1 MRAVAVLAMLMALMV
16 LTALIT
22 TSCSGGA
29 DEAGETSESGS
40 PSAGSP
46 STSVG
51 PSVAPPTADP
61 RCEPG
66 PGREVEELPDVRVPA
81 VEVPAVTDPE
91 TGEELAPAAEVP
103 AQVVDAGC
111 VVRHDAPGGCLG
123 AVEVTAATI
132 PPAVIP
138 ETRAGDRVYA
148 AVTVPG
154 DTRPGARAEQVCRV
168 RRDGGVLATSRDGVI
183 REGFSRDGAAR
194 PGDDL
199 VATVRIPPVRLPD
212 VDVDPERLERTEIGG
227 GLGRVDG
234 DGSTSWV
241 APAAVLFDTDEAI
254 LRPEAVAALGTILD
268 QARSGPRWRVLLVE
282 GHTDDRGD
290 AAYGQR
296 LSERRA
302 RAVAAWLI
310 GQGVDRQ
317 RVRTRGWGERRPAH
331 PNDSDA
337 NRQRNR
343 RVVLTV
349 RP

>member
-1 MRAVAVLAMLMALMV
+1 MRTWAGLTVLAGV
-16 LTALIT
+16 LVLGGTV
-22 TSCSGGA
+22 SCSGDTGPA
-29 DEAGETSESGS
+29 APGSAPEAS
-40 PSAGSP
+40 PS
-46 STSVG
+46 G
-51 PSVAPPTADP
+51 PSPGTEPAAPAADP

-66 PGREVEELPDVRVPA
+66 PGRTVEELPDLTVRA
-81 VEVPAVTDPE
+81 VELPAVTDPE
-91 TGEELAPAAEVP
+91 TGTELAPAAEVP

-111 VVRHDAPGGCLG
+111 VIRYDAPGGCLG

-132 PPAVIP
+132 PPTVIP
-138 ETRAGDRVYA
+138 STRVEDREYA
-148 AVTVPG
+148 AVPVPG

-168 RRDGGVLATSRDGVI
+168 RRDGDVMATTRDGVV

-199 VATVRIPPVRLPD
+199 VPTVRIPPVRLPD

-227 GLGRVDG
+227 GVGRMEG
-234 DGSTSWV
+234 NGTTSWV
-241 APAAVLFDTDEAI
+241 APAAVLFDTDEAT
-254 LRPEAVAALGTILD
+254 LRPEAVAALRTILA
-268 QARSGPRWRVLLVE
+268 QVRAASRGGTLLVE

-302 RAVAAWLI
+302 RAVAAWLV
-310 GQGVDRQ
+310 GEGVDRQ
-317 RVRTRGWGERRPAH
+317 RLRTRGWGERRPAY

-337 NRQRNR
+337 HRQGNR
-343 RVVLTV
+343 RVVLTL